1 MLLDSAGIQEFEA
14 EWRNRKGKRKG
25 EAPYVPIY
33 TSEDA
38 TRIMKYFV
46 PCPYNMEI
54 DVCDG
59 IRIRFTDVGH
69 LLGSAA
75 IEVWLTEEGKTKK
88 IVFSGDIGNTNQ
100 PLIRDPETI
109 TDADYLVTE
118 STYGDRSHGPR
129 TDYVRDLAEVI
140 QRTFDRG
147 GNVVIPSFAVGR
159 TQEMLY
165 FIRQI
170 KEQHL
175 IQNHDG
181 FDVYVDSPLAVRAT
195 SVFNENAREC
205 FDDEAESLINQGINP
220 ISFPGL
226 KLATT
231 PDESKNINFVEEP
244 KVIISASG
252 MCDAGR
258 IKHHLKHNLWREES
272 TILFVGYQS
281 EGTLGRRLLEGVK
294 EVTLFGEEIHVAAEI
309 CALPGISGHADQQG
323 LLNWAAGFTGTPPRR
338 VFVVHGEDSV
348 VDIYAGLLHE
358 RLGYS
363 AVAPYSGT
371 VWNLLT
377 DKCEFEAK
385 PVPYVKRDANG
396 NPVRETES
404 GGMSTPYRR
413 LENTAERLLA
423 FVHEARGFTN
433 KDLAKYTDQL
443 TALLNKW
450 EGIGSSG
457 RDKNSRRDQETCGR

>member
-1 MLLDSAGIQEFEA
+1 MPL
-14 EWRNRKGKRKG
+14 
-25 EAPYVPIY
+25 Y

-38 TRIMKYFV
+38 ARIMKYFV

-75 IEVWLTEEGKTKK
+75 IEVWLTEEGRTKK

-323 LLNWAAGFTGTPPRR
+323 LLNWAAGFTGTRPRR

-385 PVPYVKRDANG
+385 PVPYVRRDANG

-404 GGMSTPYRR
+404 SGMSTPYRR

-457 RDKNSRRDQETCGR
+457 RDKNSRREQDTCGR

>member
-1 MLLDSAGIQEFEA
+1 
-14 EWRNRKGKRKG
+14 
-25 EAPYVPIY
+25 
-33 TSEDA
+33 
-38 TRIMKYFV
+38 
-46 PCPYNMEI
+46 
-54 DVCDG
+54 
-59 IRIRFTDVGH
+59 
-69 LLGSAA
+69 
-75 IEVWLTEEGKTKK
+75 
-88 IVFSGDIGNTNQ
+88 
-100 PLIRDPETI
+100 
-109 TDADYLVTE
+109 
-118 STYGDRSHGPR
+118 
-129 TDYVRDLAEVI
+129 
-140 QRTFDRG
+140 
-147 GNVVIPSFAVGR
+147 
-159 TQEMLY
+159 
-165 FIRQI
+165 
-170 KEQHL
+170 
-175 IQNHDG
+175 
-181 FDVYVDSPLAVRAT
+181 
-195 SVFNENAREC
+195 
-205 FDDEAESLINQGINP
+205 
-220 ISFPGL
+220 
-226 KLATT
+226 
-231 PDESKNINFVEEP
+231 
-244 KVIISASG
+244 

>member
-1 MLLDSAGIQEFEA
+1 M
-14 EWRNRKGKRKG
+14 
-25 EAPYVPIY
+25 
-33 TSEDA
+33 
-38 TRIMKYFV
+38 
-46 PCPYNMEI
+46 
-54 DVCDG
+54 
-59 IRIRFTDVGH
+59 
-69 LLGSAA
+69 
-75 IEVWLTEEGKTKK
+75 WLTEEGRTKK

-244 KVIISASG
+244 KIIISASG

-323 LLNWAAGFTGTPPRR
+323 LLNWAAGFTGTRPRR

-385 PVPYVKRDANG
+385 PVPYVRRDANG

-404 GGMSTPYRR
+404 SGMSTPYRR

-457 RDKNSRRDQETCGR
+457 RDKNSRRDQDTCGR